1 MEYIVLKE
9 IKVLGNRCEYIFE
22 YPDEMSRYIVDNSQ
36 TLFVE
41 LPAHY
46 NLQNVPEAILAVP
59 FVGSVMC
66 VSMLLGY
73 GIKVPKLDKTFYE
86 SIPNIRNVFMQMYP
100 YCDFCFDVKAS
111 ELVDCKKENACNN
124 KSVFFTGGVDATSAL
139 VEHISENPLM
149 INIWGGDVL
158 LDDVESHIA
167 LETYF
172 KKLSS
177 QIGNDYI
184 FMKSN
189 CRWFFNDALLSTYL
203 YSILRPEHNHGWWA
217 SIAHILSM
225 TSVIAPIVYFKGIS
239 VHYIGAGYGT
249 DANNQGMSNAIKY
262 ASCLFHLVDDGLCRH
277 QKINK
282 IVKYSTAN
290 NINFELKVCW
300 YRKAAKNCS
309 NCEKCYRTILDILC
323 NRSNPNDYGF
333 DLKRDDYKKI
343 KKFLKYNLVNKTIWI
358 DGIQNAFKSER
369 EFWKNNSDINWILD
383 FKINGLGVKRRIYLR
398 NLKKRVKK
406 RIKSWIKK

>member
-9 IKVLGNRCEYIFE
+9 IKVSGNRCEYIFE

-36 TLFVE
+36 TLFIE
-41 LPAHY
+41 LPVHY
-46 NLQNVPEAILAVP
+46 NLQDVPEALLAVP

-66 VSMLLGY
+66 VTMLLGY

-100 YCDFCFDVKAS
+100 YCDFCFDVKTS
-111 ELVDCKKENACNN
+111 ELVDCKMENACN
-124 KSVFFTGGVDATSAL
+124 KSVFFTGGLDATSAL
-139 VEHISENPLM
+139 VEHISEKPLM
-149 INIWGGDVL
+149 INIWGGDIL
-158 LDDVESHIA
+158 LDDVEYHIA
-167 LETYF
+167 LENYL

-177 QIGNDYI
+177 QIGNEYI

-189 CRWFFNDALLSTYL
+189 CRWFFDDARLSTYL
-203 YSILRPEHNHGWWA
+203 YNVLRPEHNHGWWA

-225 TSVIAPIVYFKGIS
+225 TSVIAPIVYFKEIS

-249 DANNQGMSNAIKY
+249 DANNQGMSKAIRY

-282 IVKYSTAN
+282 IVKYSAAN

-300 YRKAAKNCS
+300 YRNATKNCS

-323 NRSNPNDYGF
+323 NHSNPNDYGF
-333 DLKRDDYKKI
+333 DFKRDDYKKI
-343 KKFLKYNLVNKTIWI
+343 KKFLKYNLVNETIWI
-358 DGIQNAFKSER
+358 DGIQKKFKSEPDYWAKKK
-369 EFWKNNSDINWILD
+369 EISWILNFD
-383 FKINGLGVKRRIYLR
+383 FNNPRRLALYGIYRKIRGLLGRVKRKI
-398 NLKKRVKK
+398 VG
-406 RIKSWIKK
+406 